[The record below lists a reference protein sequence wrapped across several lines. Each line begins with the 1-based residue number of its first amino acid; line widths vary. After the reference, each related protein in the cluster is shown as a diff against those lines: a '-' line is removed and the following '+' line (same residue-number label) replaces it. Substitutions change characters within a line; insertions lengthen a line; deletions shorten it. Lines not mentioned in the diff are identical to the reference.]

1 MFFVAVTL
9 IFFHVNFSIWREK
22 NQQSLEVSVNTLNIS
37 KWRISSKKQEL
48 LTPRDHTRLTSGFLW
63 SACCLSF
70 KFFLLFVF
78 ILFLLF
84 VFILFLLFV
93 FILFLLSNIACVS
106 GLFLQF
112 SLTFIYQNLTL
123 SLSTLT

>member
-48 LTPRDHTRLTSGFLW
+48 LTPRDHMRLTSGFLW

-70 KFFLLFVF
+70 KF
-78 ILFLLF
+78 
-84 VFILFLLFV
+84 FLLFV

-112 SLTFIYQNLTL
+112 SLTFIYLNLTL